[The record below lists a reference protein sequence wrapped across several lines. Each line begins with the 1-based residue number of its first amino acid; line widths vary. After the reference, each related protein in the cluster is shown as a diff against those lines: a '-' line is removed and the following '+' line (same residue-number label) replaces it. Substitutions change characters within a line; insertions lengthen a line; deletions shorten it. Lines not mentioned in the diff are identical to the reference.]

1 LNYHFTAGRYRLVQK
16 FDDHIYFSEFEL
28 GGSKITADTPYGFSA
43 LEDLP
48 KDYTIE
54 AAAADGC
61 IIAGDESTYGSIV
74 PFLDKVYW
82 GVQSKI
88 RIASKTLFGDVV
100 LTDVECNHIDGGPAA
115 LFWTHDNTRDI
126 LSLNRGITVG
136 IYSWVSCYEEGDAF
150 SIILSNYSQVRD
162 LGKDDANQ
170 TIIQIRDPDV
180 IVEVKDLIEKI
191 EDRYTNGSSRVY
203 VVYTPSGS
211 CSASLWD
218 DPLEFTV
225 HKPGHGQ
232 VFNITKDQADEI
244 TDIKWLSEELLQIIG
259 TVDGK
264 RNREITIFNTELW
277 DFE

>member
-1 LNYHFTAGRYRLVQK
+1 LNYRFTAGRYRLVQK

-88 RIASKTLFGDVV
+88 RIASKTLLGDVV
-100 LTDVECNHIDGGPAA
+100 LTDVECNHIDGGPTAW
-115 LFWTHDNTRDI
+115 FYTHDNTRDM
-126 LSLNRGITVG
+126 LSLNRDMTDG
-136 IYSWVSCYEEGDAF
+136 IYSWVSYLEKGDVF
-150 SIILSNYSQVRD
+150 SVILANCSPVQA
-162 LGKDDANQ
+162 LGKDDATQ

-180 IVEVKDLIEKI
+180 VEAVKDLIEKI
-191 EDRYTNGSSRVY
+191 EDRYTNGSSRAY

-244 TDIKWLSEELLQIIG
+244 TDIKWLSEERLQIIG

-264 RNREITIFNTELW
+264 RNKEIGIFNTGLW